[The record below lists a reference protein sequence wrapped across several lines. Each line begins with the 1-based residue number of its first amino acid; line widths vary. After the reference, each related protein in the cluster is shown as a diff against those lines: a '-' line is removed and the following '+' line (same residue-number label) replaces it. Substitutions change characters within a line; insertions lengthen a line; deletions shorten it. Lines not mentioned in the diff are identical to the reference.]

1 MPNGSYRIQADVID
15 IALDVPQKEDIF
27 FVDTNIWYWL
37 AYSNASHTAQPYQL
51 NDYPNYIS
59 SALTNAATLCYSE
72 LLLPELAH
80 IIETTERNI
89 FNVGRTP
96 KLKGKDFRRLHPRVR
111 INIANE
117 VKVVWEQVKG
127 DAQPLV
133 LSLYE
138 DIADRAISRFES
150 QMVDGYDLFI
160 LEIMENEGIT
170 KVITDD
176 SDYVTVPNI
185 QVFTSNP
192 SVLNEARS
200 QGKLIAR

>member
-1 MPNGSYRIQADVID
+1 MPSGSYRIQADVID
-15 IALDVPQKEDIF
+15 ITLDVPQKEDIF

-51 NDYPNYIS
+51 NDYSDYIS
-59 SALTNAATLCYSE
+59 GALTNAATLCYSE

-80 IIETTERNI
+80 IIETTERAI

-96 KLKGKDFRRLHPRVR
+96 NLKGKDFRRLHPRNR

-127 DAQPLV
+127 DAQPLA

-138 DIADRAISRFES
+138 AIADRAISRFAR

-185 QVFTSNP
+185 QVFTANP
-192 SVLNEARS
+192 TVLNEARS
-200 QGKLIAR
+200 QGKLITR

>member
-1 MPNGSYRIQADVID
+1 MPSGSYQIQADVID
-15 IALDVPQKEDIF
+15 IGLDVPQKEDIF

-37 AYSNASHTAQPYQL
+37 TYSNASHTAQPYQL
-51 NDYPNYIS
+51 NEYPNYIAN
-59 SALTNAATLCYSE
+59 ALTNTATLCYSE

-80 IIETTERNI
+80 IIETTERDI

-96 KLKGKDFRRLHPRVR
+96 RLKGKEFRRLYPRNR
-111 INIANE
+111 ISIANE

-127 DAQPLV
+127 DAQPLA

-160 LEIMENEGIT
+160 LEIMEKENIT

-176 SDYVTVPNI
+176 SDYVTVPDI
-185 QVFTSNP
+185 QVFTANQ

-200 QGKLIAR
+200 QCKLITR

>member
-1 MPNGSYRIQADVID
+1 MPNSSYQIRADVID
-15 IALDVPQKEDIF
+15 IGLDVPQKEDIF

-37 AYSNASHTAQPYQL
+37 TYSNASHTAQPYQL
-51 NDYPNYIS
+51 NDYPNYIA
-59 SALTNAATLCYSE
+59 SALTNTATLCYSE

-80 IIETTERNI
+80 IIETTELKI

-96 KLKGKDFRRLHPRVR
+96 KLKGKEFRRLHPINR

-127 DAQPLV
+127 NAQPLA

-138 DIADRAISRFES
+138 DIADRAISRFER

-160 LEIMENEGIT
+160 LEIMENENIT

-185 QVFTSNP
+185 QVFTANQ
-192 SVLNEARS
+192 SVLNEAGS
-200 QGKLIAR
+200 QGKLITR